1 MKMIQVTYR
10 KAHRTEDWKQ
20 QLIIDD
26 DKEQTVLINIDLIAT
41 VSPNAVK
48 GLATDRNGTTL
59 VDLHYL
65 RTTIPYNTGTD
76 GIDYCTYWVT
86 KDTYKKIFIET
97 LS

>member
-26 DKEQTVLINIDLIAT
+26 DKEQTVLINIDLIAS
-41 VSPNAVK
+41 VSPDAVV
-48 GLATDRNGTTL
+48 GRATDRNGTKL
-59 VDLHYL
+59 IDLHYL
-65 RTTIPYNTGTD
+65 RTTIPYNNGMS

-86 KDTYKKIFIET
+86 EDTYKKLILET

>member
-1 MKMIQVTYR
+1 MKMIQVTYH

-20 QLIIDD
+20 LIIDD
-26 DKEQTVLINIDLIAT
+26 DKEQMVLMNIDHIAT

-48 GLATDRNGTTL
+48 GLATDKNGTTL

-65 RTTIPYNTGTD
+65 RTTIPYNNGTG

-86 KDTYKKIFIET
+86 EDTYKKLIMEAFI
-97 LS
+97 